1 MNNKA
6 VFFCSDLS
14 RNASE
19 TIFGTASAG
28 KIWLLVEHPEPWGR
42 KALVDNRIPDQV
54 KESLSST
61 LDQIEGG
68 RFQLIR
74 QGYSRNGSIN
84 VFIAVTRESSPYIL
98 RFKLKEYK
106 QLLDMDIRGLLQ
118 APDPAAATDERSP
131 LYLVCTDGVHDKCCA
146 KYGIAAYKFMRERFG
161 DSVWQSSHV
170 GGDRFAANLVCF
182 PHGLFFGRVS
192 EGEAERVAGE
202 YRCGRIFLE
211 NYRGRACYSRN
222 AQVGEFFVR
231 QQSGAV
237 RIDSLRFIV
246 EEPLDHNSARVSFQ
260 SVEDKAVHTVLF
272 SRKDSDVENPMTCRA
287 VERSRF
293 VQYSLLEYACARSAV
308 AFKPASKA

>member
-1 MNNKA
+1 M
-6 VFFCSDLS
+6 
-14 RNASE
+14 
-19 TIFGTASAG
+19 
-28 KIWLLVEHPEPWGR
+28 
-42 KALVDNRIPDQV
+42 PDQV

-68 RFQLIR
+68 KFQLIR

-84 VFIAVTRESSPYIL
+84 FFIAIARESSPYIR

-106 QLLDMDIRGLLQ
+106 QLLDIDIRGLAQ
-118 APDPAAATDERSP
+118 APDPAARPDESSP

-146 KYGIAAYKFMRERFG
+146 KYGIAAYKSVRERFG

-192 EGEAERVAGE
+192 EAEAQRVAGE
-202 YRCGRIFLE
+202 YRSGRIILD

-237 RIDSLRFIV
+237 RIDSLRLVV
-246 EEPLDHNSARVSFQ
+246 EEVFDHNSARVTFQ
-260 SVEDKAVHTVLF
+260 SVEDKAIHTVRF
-272 SRKDSDVENPMTCRA
+272 ARKDSDVENPMTCQA
-287 VERSRF
+287 IEKSRF
-293 VQYSLLEYACARSAV
+293 TQYSILEYVCARSA
-308 AFKPASKA
+308 AALKPASGG

>member
-19 TIFGTASAG
+19 TIFGTASVG

-42 KALVDNRIPDQV
+42 KALGDNRMPDQV

-74 QGYSRNGSIN
+74 QGYSRNGFIN
-84 VFIAVTRESSPYIL
+84 FFIAVTRESSPYIL

-106 QLLDMDIRGLLQ
+106 QLLDMDIRGLAQ
-118 APDPAAATDERSP
+118 APDPAAGTVERSP
-131 LYLVCTDGVHDKCCA
+131 LYLICADGAHDKCCA
-146 KYGIAAYKFMRERFG
+146 KYGLQTYKFMRERFG

-192 EGEAERVAGE
+192 EAEVGQVAGE
-202 YRCGRIFLE
+202 YRNGRIFLD

-231 QQSGAV
+231 LRSGAV
-237 RIDSLRFIV
+237 RIDSLRFV
-246 EEPLDHNSARVSFQ
+246 GEESLDHNSVRVTFQ
-260 SVEDKAVHTVLF
+260 SVEDKAVHTVRF
-272 SRKDSDVENPMTCRA
+272 ARKDSDVENPMTCQA

-293 VQYSLLEYACARSAV
+293 TQYSLLEYVCARSAV
-308 AFKPASKA
+308 ALKLAPKA